1 MPGGWTVAGVLA
13 HMGYWDARAIYW
25 LDKWSRTGEPTPY
38 EPENV
43 EAVNDA
49 AKPLCLALRPRDA
62 AQLALPVGS
71 ATWPIWASASHLAG
85 MRVMWL
91 CYVFKEPGGKT
102 TAFGDLDL
110 MERGWEDD
118 PEHPRGA
125 DELVDALESSWR
137 IVARALDT
145 WTLDSLAREERRVRG
160 TEVQFHTR
168 QSVLYRMLTH
178 DAYHISE
185 ISLTL
190 GSHGLGEIDIW
201 R

>member
-1 MPGGWTVAGVLA
+1 MTSAPTVAPLYRGWSLA
-13 HMGYWDARAIYW
+13 NERLVG
-25 LDKWSRTGEPTPY
+25 
-38 EPENV
+38 
-43 EAVNDA
+43 
-49 AKPLCLALRPRDA
+49 ALRPLTPE
-62 AQLALPVGS
+62 QLALPVGS

-201 R
+201 RGLARIGQ